1 MIRAILTVA
10 FAAVTGAA
18 GYIGGSVYP
27 APPSVI
33 NVVDREANDLRTK
46 LRLENVDLGGFR
58 SLVSAERF
66 KQIEGELNAASAA
79 AGDIIMVDRE
89 RSSPEQLQQLAA
101 MESTTPT
108 PIPVSAVIATPGK
121 PATAVPTPSVLTPA
135 PPPLAAPGSPAA
147 LSSASQS
154 IPSAVVL
161 CPRMTIT
168 NAPKADTGLQLVNF
182 NPLVDVDGV
191 KLASDPA
198 PGACLSSGFGR
209 RGSELHKGVD
219 YHNENGGPILAAGDG
234 AIVEIKY
241 RDDYGNMIV
250 IDHGHG
256 VYTRY
261 AHLASFSSGL
271 SQGVAVK
278 RGETIGL
285 MGNTAGYAVPIH
297 LHYEVLEGDYNT
309 PKASFGLTPR
319 DVLAFPA
326 AH

>member
-121 PATAVPTPSVLTPA
+121 PATSVPTPSGLTPA

-147 LSSASQS
+147 LASAPQS

-168 NAPKADTGLQLVNF
+168 NAPRADAGLQLVNF

-309 PKASFGLTPR
+309 PKASFGLTPK